1 MTRTSGVGRSG
12 QNLANLGF
20 GTAPVLRGSH
30 AQGAMHLVGYV
41 AYGHGRHLARPD
53 HGCNDCILPECTH
66 SRRVTG
72 VREVG
77 SSVDPCTSTRYA
89 PGESASVINV
99 RILEYSGLDTR
110 GVAAHYRKVREA
122 IAREDFSG
130 AEVKKLVNLGQG
142 KFYRARLDGA
152 NRLLFALVRHGGE
165 TCALMLEVILNHDY
179 RKSRFLRGASVD
191 ETKIIDVDAGT
202 AHAEAEPVRYLHP
215 ERSVIHFLDKPLSF
229 DDAQDIIYSRPPP
242 MIVVGSAGSGKT
254 ALSLEKLKRTEG
266 EVLYVTQS
274 AYLAQNARDLYYAC
288 GFEREDQD
296 ATFLSYREFV
306 ESICV
311 PAGREAGWR
320 EFSGWFGRMR
330 QGQAYKDIDRHQ
342 AFEEIR
348 GVIAARAGGVLSRE
362 DYRALG
368 IRQSIFPTAER
379 DRLYDLFEKYRAW
392 LSEAKLYDL
401 HLLAHDWLALAAP
414 RYDFVMV
421 DEVQDLTTAQLA
433 LVLKTLKTP
442 DRFMLCG
449 DSNQIVHPNFFSW
462 SQVKTLFWRN
472 PALAERQELSIL
484 TANFR
489 NGAQITRL
497 ANALLKIKHRRFGSI
512 DRESNFLVGSV
523 GGEPG
528 QATLLA
534 DTDAAK
540 RELDRNIRHST
551 QFAVLVMR
559 DEDKAAARE
568 YFSTPLLFSVHEA
581 KGLEYENIVLYRFVS
596 GHRREFA
603 EITAGVARQD
613 LDTDALDYGRARDKS
628 DKSLEVYKFFV
639 NALYVA
645 LTRAVRNLYLI
656 ESDTAHPLFR
666 LLDLAAAE
674 GAAHVDAK
682 QSTLEDWQKEA
693 RRLELQGKQ
702 EQAEAIRRTILKET
716 PPPWPVLDE
725 PAVRDLLVKVFRE
738 RAVGDK
744 QKRRL
749 NEYAVFHDEPELAS
763 YLAQEAGFGVAR
775 FDGGEA
781 FEQQRRAINRKYLA
795 PYAARNFKDV
805 LRQCD
810 THGIDHR
817 TPMNQT
823 PLMAAAA
830 VGNTALAETLL
841 ERGADRDATDQY
853 GCNALHIALR
863 EVFRDPAF
871 ARGPGAALY
880 ELLAPTHVDVKAGER
895 LVRIDRH
902 RSEYLLFQTFWTL
915 FKSRFTRVD
924 RTLDCALDTKAI
936 LRAWEGLPEGI
947 LRVSHNRRQHLSH
960 VLSRNEVDRDYA
972 YNRALFRRVAH
983 GWYQFNPALEV
994 RWRSASGDELWRP
1007 IFAALNLPLIGEFS
1021 TRYSRTALNDYLN
1034 LAGMPTC
1041 PVPVMAEREAARL
1054 AEETR
1059 REQEE
1064 LRRHEAQRLARE
1076 KKSAALRT
1084 QGEHRAAPP
1093 SATHPAA
1100 DGRPRWGTPEARR
1113 EAMMELQRRIDRSR
1127 QRNRGE
1133 D

>member
-1 MTRTSGVGRSG
+1 M
-12 QNLANLGF
+12 
-20 GTAPVLRGSH
+20 
-30 AQGAMHLVGYV
+30 
-41 AYGHGRHLARPD
+41 
-53 HGCNDCILPECTH
+53 
-66 SRRVTG
+66 
-72 VREVG
+72 
-77 SSVDPCTSTRYA
+77 
-89 PGESASVINV
+89 
-99 RILEYSGLDTR
+99 RILEYSGLDIS
-110 GVAAHYRKVREA
+110 GVTAHYRKITEA
-122 IAREDFSG
+122 IAREDFR
-130 AEVKKLVNLGQG
+130 AADVKKLVNLGHG

-179 RKSRFLRGASVD
+179 GKSRFLRGATID
-191 ETKIIDVDAGT
+191 EARIMDVDA
-202 AHAEAEPVRYLHP
+202 AAARAEAEPLRYLHP
-215 ERSVIHFLDKPLSF
+215 EHTAVHFLDKPISF
-229 DDAQDIIYSRPPP
+229 DDAQNAVYRLPSPL
-242 MIVVGSAGSGKT
+242 IVVGSAGSGKT
-254 ALSLEKLKRTEG
+254 ALSLEKLKHTEG

-274 AYLAQNARDLYYAC
+274 AYLAQNARDLYYAR

-306 ESICV
+306 ESIRV

-330 QGQAYKDIDRHQ
+330 QGQAFKDIDGHQ

-362 DYRALG
+362 HYRALG
-368 IRQSIFPTAER
+368 IRQSIFPVEER

-392 LSEAKLYDL
+392 LTEAKLYDVN
-401 HLLAHDWLALAAP
+401 LLAHDWLALATP

-462 SQVKTLFWRN
+462 SQIKSLFWRD

-512 DRESNFLVGSV
+512 DRESNFLVDSV

-528 QATLLA
+528 QTTMLSDKDAT
-534 DTDAAK
+534 K
-540 RELDRNIRHST
+540 RELDRKIRHST

-559 DEDKAAARE
+559 DEDKVAARE
-568 YFSTPLLFSVHEA
+568 YFSTPLLFSIHEA

-596 GHRREFA
+596 GHRREFT

-613 LDTDALDYGRARDKS
+613 LETETLDYSRARDKS

-645 LTRAVRNLYLI
+645 LTRAVKNLYLI
-656 ESDTAHPLFR
+656 ESDTSHPLFG
-666 LLDLAAAE
+666 LLDLAAAGGE
-674 GAAHVDAK
+674 AQVEAK
-682 QSTLEDWQKEA
+682 QSSLEEWQKEA
-693 RRLELQGKQ
+693 RKLDLQGKQ

-725 PAVRDLLVKVFRE
+725 PAVRDLLVKVCRE
-738 RAVGDK
+738 RAIGDK

-749 NEYAVFHDEPELAS
+749 HEYAAFHDEPELAS
-763 YLAQEAGFGVAR
+763 YLAQEAGFGVAGFIGR
-775 FDGGEA
+775 EA
-781 FEQQRRAINRKYLA
+781 FEQQRSSISRKYLA
-795 PYAARNFKDV
+795 PYATRNFKDV

-810 THGIDHR
+810 SHGIDHR

-830 VGNTALAETLL
+830 AGNTALAEALL

-853 GCNALHIALR
+853 GCNALHIMLR
-863 EVFRDPAF
+863 EAFRDPKF
-871 ARGPGAALY
+871 AQGPGAALY
-880 ELLAPTHVDVKAGER
+880 DLLAPAHVDVKAGER
-895 LVRIDRH
+895 LVRIDKH
-902 RSEYLLFQTFWTL
+902 LSEYFLFQTFWTL
-915 FKSRFTRVD
+915 FKSRFTRID
-924 RTLDCALDTKAI
+924 RTIDCALDTKAI
-936 LRAWEGLPEGI
+936 LDAWEGLPESI
-947 LRVSHNRRQHLSH
+947 LRAARNRRQHLSS
-960 VLSRNEVDRDYA
+960 VLSRNEADRDYA
-972 YNRALFRRVAH
+972 YNRALFKRVAH
-983 GWYQFNPALEV
+983 GWYQFNFVLEV
-994 RWRSASGDELWRP
+994 RCRSESGDEGWRP

-1021 TRYSRTALNDYLN
+1021 THYSRSTLNRYLMSGG
-1034 LAGMPTC
+1034 LPSC
-1041 PVPVMAEREAARL
+1041 SVPIMAEREAAD
-1054 AEETR
+1054 AVR
-1059 REQEE
+1059 RAG
-1064 LRRHEAQRLARE
+1064 RRSSQ
-1076 KKSAALRT
+1076 
-1084 QGEHRAAPP
+1084 
-1093 SATHPAA
+1093 
-1100 DGRPRWGTPEARR
+1100 D
-1113 EAMMELQRRIDRSR
+1113 
-1127 QRNRGE
+1127 
-1133 D
+1133 

>member
-1 MTRTSGVGRSG
+1 M
-12 QNLANLGF
+12 
-20 GTAPVLRGSH
+20 
-30 AQGAMHLVGYV
+30 
-41 AYGHGRHLARPD
+41 
-53 HGCNDCILPECTH
+53 
-66 SRRVTG
+66 
-72 VREVG
+72 
-77 SSVDPCTSTRYA
+77 
-89 PGESASVINV
+89 
-99 RILEYSGLDTR
+99 RILEYSGLDTT
-110 GVAAHYRKVREA
+110 GVAAHYRKVTEA
-122 IAREDFSG
+122 IAREDFRA
-130 AEVKKLVNLGQG
+130 AEVKKLVTLGRG

-191 ETKIIDVDAGT
+191 ETRIVDVDAAT

-215 ERSVIHFLDKPLSF
+215 KRSVTHFLDKPLSF
-229 DDAQDIIYSRPPP
+229 DDAQDVVYRLPPP
-242 MIVVGSAGSGKT
+242 LIVAGSAGSGKT
-254 ALSLEKLKRTEG
+254 ALSLEKLKHAAG

-288 GFEREDQD
+288 AFEREDQD

-306 ESICV
+306 ESIRV

-330 QGQAYKDIDRHQ
+330 QGQAFKDIDGHQ

-348 GVIAARAGGVLSRE
+348 GVVAARAGGILSRE

-368 IRQSIFPTAER
+368 IRQSIFPAGER

-392 LSEAKLYDL
+392 LAEAGFYDL

-433 LVLKTLKTP
+433 LVLKTLKAP

-462 SQVKTLFWRN
+462 SQVKSLFWRD
-472 PALAERQELSIL
+472 PALAERQELRIL
-484 TANFR
+484 TASFR
-489 NGAQITRL
+489 NGEQITRL

-512 DRESNFLVGSV
+512 DRESNFLVDSV
-523 GGEPG
+523 SGEPG

-534 DTDAAK
+534 DRDAIK
-540 RELDRNIRHST
+540 RELDRRIRQST

-568 YFSTPLLFSVHEA
+568 YFSTPLLFCIHEA

-603 EITAGVARQD
+603 EIAAGVARED
-613 LDTDALDYGRARDKS
+613 LDSDQLDYRRARDKS

-645 LTRAVRNLYLI
+645 LTRAVKNLYLI
-656 ESDTAHPLFR
+656 ESDTAHPLFG
-666 LLDLAAAE
+666 LLGLAAAE
-674 GAAHVDAK
+674 GAAQVDAK
-682 QSTLEDWQKEA
+682 QSSLEDWQKEA
-693 RRLELQGKQ
+693 RRLELQGRQ
-702 EQAEAIRRTILKET
+702 EQAEAIRRTVLRET

-749 NEYAVFHDEPELAS
+749 NEYAAFHDEPELAS
-763 YLAQEAGFGVAR
+763 YLAQETDFGVAHCSGR
-775 FDGGEA
+775 DA
-781 FEQQRRAINRKYLA
+781 FEQQRMAISRKHLA

-805 LRQCD
+805 LRQCEA
-810 THGIDHR
+810 HGIDHR
-817 TPMNQT
+817 TPMNLT

-830 VGNTALAETLL
+830 AGNTALAEALL

-853 GCNALHIALR
+853 GCNALHITLR
-863 EVFRDPAF
+863 EVFRDPRF
-871 ARGPGAALY
+871 AAGPGAPLY
-880 ELLAPTHVDVKAGER
+880 ELLAPAHVDVKAGER

-902 RSEYLLFQTFWTL
+902 LPEYFLFQTFWTL
-915 FKSRFTRVD
+915 FKSRFTRID
-924 RTLDCALDTKAI
+924 RTLSCALDTRAI
-936 LRAWEGLPEGI
+936 LRAWEGLPENL
-947 LRVSHNRRQHLSH
+947 LRFSRNRRQHLSG

-972 YNRALFRRVAH
+972 YNRALFKRVAH
-983 GWYQFNPALEV
+983 GFYQLNPRLEV
-994 RWRSASGDELWRP
+994 RSRNASGDECWRP
-1007 IFAALNLPLIGEFS
+1007 VFAALNLPLISEFS
-1021 TRYSRTALNDYLN
+1021 TQYSRTALNDYLN
-1034 LAGMPTC
+1034 AAGMPPC
-1041 PVPVMAEREAARL
+1041 PVPVMAERETARL
-1054 AEETR
+1054 AEQTR

-1064 LRRHEAQRLARE
+1064 LRQWEAEQLARRSR
-1076 KKSAALRT
+1076 SAELRT
-1084 QGEHRAAPP
+1084 QRERRSAPP
-1093 SATHPAA
+1093 GGSDPTAE
-1100 DGRPRWGTPEARR
+1100 RKPRWGTPEARH
-1113 EAMMELQRRIDRSR
+1113 EAMLELQRRIERSR
-1127 QRNRGE
+1127 QQRREE

>member
-1 MTRTSGVGRSG
+1 M
-12 QNLANLGF
+12 
-20 GTAPVLRGSH
+20 
-30 AQGAMHLVGYV
+30 
-41 AYGHGRHLARPD
+41 
-53 HGCNDCILPECTH
+53 
-66 SRRVTG
+66 
-72 VREVG
+72 
-77 SSVDPCTSTRYA
+77 
-89 PGESASVINV
+89 
-99 RILEYSGLDTR
+99 RILEYSGLDTT
-110 GVAAHYRKVREA
+110 GVAAHYRKVTEA
-122 IAREDFSG
+122 IAREDFRG

-191 ETKIIDVDAGT
+191 ETKIVDADAAM

-215 ERSVIHFLDKPLSF
+215 ERSVTHFLDKPLSF
-229 DDAQDIIYSRPPP
+229 DDAQDAIYRLPPP
-242 MIVVGSAGSGKT
+242 LIVVGSAGSGKT
-254 ALSLEKLKRTEG
+254 ALSLEKLKHTEG

-296 ATFLSYREFV
+296 ASFLSYREFV
-306 ESICV
+306 ESIRV
-311 PAGREAGWR
+311 PAGHEAGWR

-330 QGQAYKDIDRHQ
+330 QGQAFKDIDGHQ

-348 GVIAARAGGVLSRE
+348 GVIAARAGGMLSRE

-368 IRQSIFPTAER
+368 IRQSIFPAEER
-379 DRLYDLFEKYRAW
+379 DRLYDLFERYRAW
-392 LSEAKLYDL
+392 LAEAGFYDL

-433 LVLKTLKTP
+433 LILKTLKTP

-462 SQVKTLFWRN
+462 SQVKSLFWRD

-523 GGEPG
+523 SGEPG
-528 QATLLA
+528 QVTLLA
-534 DTDAAK
+534 DKDAIK
-540 RELDRNIRHST
+540 RELDRKIRQST

-568 YFSTPLLFSVHEA
+568 YFSTPLLFSIHEA

-603 EITAGVARQD
+603 EITAGVARGD
-613 LDTDALDYGRARDKS
+613 LDADELDYRRARDKS

-645 LTRAVRNLYLI
+645 LTRAVKNLYLI
-656 ESDTAHPLFR
+656 ESDTAHSLFG
-666 LLDLAAAE
+666 LLELAAAE
-674 GAAHVDAK
+674 GAAQVDAK
-682 QSTLEDWQKEA
+682 QSSLEDWQKEA

-702 EQAEAIRRTILKET
+702 EQAEAIRRTVLRET

-749 NEYAVFHDEPELAS
+749 NEFAAFHDEPELAS
-763 YLAQEAGFGVAR
+763 YLAQATDFGVAR
-775 FDGGEA
+775 SGGKDA
-781 FEQQRRAINRKYLA
+781 FEQQRSAISRKYLA

-805 LRQCD
+805 LRQCE

-830 VGNTALAETLL
+830 AGNTALAEALL

-853 GCNALHIALR
+853 GCNALHITLR
-863 EVFRDPAF
+863 EVFRDPKF
-871 ARGPGAALY
+871 ALGPGAPLY
-880 ELLAPTHVDVKAGER
+880 DLLAPAHADVKAGER
-895 LVRIDRH
+895 LVRIDKH
-902 RSEYLLFQTFWTL
+902 LPEYFLFQTFWTL

-924 RTLDCALDTKAI
+924 RTLSCALDTKAI
-936 LRAWEGLPEGI
+936 LRAWEGLPENL
-947 LRVSHNRRQHLSH
+947 LRLSRNRRQHLSN

-972 YNRALFRRVAH
+972 YNRALFKRVAH

-994 RWRSASGDELWRP
+994 RSRAASGGECWRP
-1007 IFAALNLPLIGEFS
+1007 IFAALNLPLISEFS
-1021 TRYSRTALNDYLN
+1021 TQYSRTALNDYLSA
-1034 LAGMPTC
+1034 AGMPPC

-1054 AEETR
+1054 AEQTR

-1064 LRRHEAQRLARE
+1064 LRRWEAERLARQ
-1076 KKSAALRT
+1076 KWSAELQT
-1084 QGEHRAAPP
+1084 QREQRSAPP
-1093 SATHPAA
+1093 SGTHPPT
-1100 DGRPRWGTPEARR
+1100 DGKPRWGTPEARH

-1127 QRNRGE
+1127 QQRGDE